1 MGVDRIK
8 DDLFSE
14 KLDSEKLMRG
24 YGNVLADL
32 LSQSFNKVRTGDIKI
47 EDANDIIRLF
57 SIYKQVTDYNEVMEN
72 RDKAATG
79 ALPEVTTRQAK
90 ALGVTQELSE
100 SGEVVTEDRT
110 VEDLEHADLDEL
122 FNSLN
127 NAINNDN
134 VDKMGD

>member
-1 MGVDRIK
+1 MGVERIK

-32 LSQSFNKVRTGDIKI
+32 LSQSFNKVRAGDIKV

-57 SIYKQVTDYNEVMEN
+57 SIFKQVTDYDEVMDN

-90 ALGVTQELSE
+90 ALGVTQELSDD
-100 SGEVVTEDRT
+100 GDIITEDRPIEELEN
-110 VEDLEHADLDEL
+110 EDLDAL
-122 FNSLN
+122 FNNLN
-127 NAINNDN
+127 TALNNDN

>member
-14 KLDSEKLMRG
+14 KLDSEKLIRG

-32 LSQSFNKVRTGDIKI
+32 LSQSFNKVRAGDIKI

-57 SIYKQVTDYNEVMEN
+57 SVFKQITDYDEVMDN

-90 ALGVTQELSE
+90 ALGVTQDLSE
-100 SGEVVTEDRT
+100 DGEVITEDRST
-110 VEDLEHADLDEL
+110 EDLEQTDLNEL
-122 FNSLN
+122 FENLN
-127 NAINNDN
+127 TALNNDN

>member
-1 MGVDRIK
+1 MGVERIK

-32 LSQSFNKVRTGDIKI
+32 LSQSFNKVRSGDIKI

-57 SIYKQVTDYNEVMEN
+57 SIFKQVTDYDEVMDN

-90 ALGVTQELSE
+90 ALGVTQELSDD
-100 SGEVVTEDRT
+100 GEVITEDRPIEELEN
-110 VEDLEHADLDEL
+110 EDLDAL
-122 FNSLN
+122 FNNLN
-127 NAINNDN
+127 TALNNDN

>member
-1 MGVDRIK
+1 MGVERIK

-32 LSQSFNKVRTGDIKI
+32 LSQSFNKVRSGDIKI

-57 SIYKQVTDYNEVMEN
+57 SIFKQVTDYDEVMDN

-90 ALGVTQELSE
+90 ALGVTQELSDD
-100 SGEVVTEDRT
+100 GEVITEDRP
-110 VEDLEHADLDEL
+110 VEELENEDLDAL
-122 FNSLN
+122 FNNLN
-127 NAINNDN
+127 TALNNDN

>member
-14 KLDSEKLMRG
+14 KLDSEKLIRG

-32 LSQSFNKVRTGDIKI
+32 LSQSFNKVRAGDIKI

-57 SIYKQVTDYNEVMEN
+57 SVFKQITDYDEVMDN

-90 ALGVTQELSE
+90 ALGVTQDLSE
-100 SGEVVTEDRT
+100 DGEVITEDRSI
-110 VEDLEHADLDEL
+110 EDLEQTDLNEL
-122 FNSLN
+122 FENLN
-127 NAINNDN
+127 TALNNDN